1 MSRTGQLIP
10 SQQKLAEKL
19 TVLNDRAMGMLT
31 RIYNIKKACGDVK
44 SKPAFLS
51 DKNLEGAIKF
61 IVRKFPH
68 VDSKNNYSQ
77 LQQVNNIKGEIMKQL
92 SLYYFT
98 FVDVMD
104 FKDHV
109 SELLTTMDACNVHF
123 DITTN
128 YDLTKGY
135 LDLIISYVSLMLL
148 LARIDDRKAVL
159 GLYNYAHD
167 LTHGKVDQNFARLG
181 QMILDYEQPL
191 KKLQEEFTPHSKLVA
206 CALLSLHQVY
216 PRRNLPA
223 EQWRQAQMLSLVSA
237 PGQMLNPAQSETMPC
252 EYLSVETMEK
262 WIIFGFLLCHG
273 QLTQSDSAV
282 QLWRL
287 ALSGNYVIT
296 LFRDEVLY
304 IHKTVEG
311 VFEGIKGY
319 SKRVTETKEC
329 ANYAVVNAGPFHRE
343 RRAFLRTALK
353 ELVMILADQ
362 PGLLGPKALFVFMGL
377 SFARDEV
384 LWLLRHSENPAPKLN
399 KRPNP
404 VDYEDR
410 QLPELLYYMEEL
422 RGLLRKYNQV
432 MQRYYVQYLNGF
444 DSIVLNNLVQNG
456 LHQPRLRARESFNSK
471 RNPTCQEDWNL
482 SVCPEDESI
491 IMSSFV
497 NTMNGLSVKQGTTL
511 LFEEGEIFDFRGM
524 RLDWFRLQAY
534 TSVSRAQLVL
544 RENPDLARLMNT
556 ITFHTYMVDSLDE
569 MAKETSD
576 LSNFCFYGRLFE
588 QYFQWCLETP
598 SQMRYSISFP
608 LICSH
613 FMNCTHEIC
622 PEEVVKPMLSYK
634 QNLRTAGGSTRERK
648 SQDTSFCDRQSKRH
662 HIGDRSLSQANFFL
676 DEMAKE
682 AKNIIT
688 SICDEQCKL
697 GDQLLPKNA
706 AKTISIAIERKRNQ
720 NKAKK
725 LPQEPDK
732 PGRESMRRSRTDVTS
747 MDKLY
752 LMLTELCSAINY
764 TPSIQVWEHTFAPR
778 EYLTQHLESR
788 FTKALVGM
796 VMYNPDS
803 GEIAKPSELLNS
815 VEAYMGVLQTI
826 ENYVHLDIT
835 RVFNNVLLQ
844 QTQPQDSHGDKTIT
858 ALYTNWYLEVLL
870 RRVSTGQIM
879 FSPNRHAFVNVGV
892 DPNQVAVNAEEFSD
906 ISELRSLAELLG
918 PYGMKFLNESL
929 MWHISSQVAELKKLV
944 TQNKDV
950 LTTLRT
956 HFDKP
961 ALMAEHFN
969 RLRDVDNVLKRVTI
983 VGVIL
988 SFKTLAQE
996 ALNDVLK
1003 KRIPFLMS
1011 SIIDFQKHFPE
1022 TPENNMVRV
1031 EIVNEMASAAG
1042 LPCDVDPALCAALR
1056 VQKSENP
1063 DDDYKIACLLMVF
1076 IAVSLPMLSLDSQ
1089 SSFRADLEGHTN
1101 NIHCLAKAV
1110 NSIAAAMF
1118 TIYGKGRVTIEER
1131 LKEFLALASSSLLK
1145 LGQETDKL
1153 ALRSRESV
1161 YLLLDQIVRE
1171 SPFLTMD
1178 LLESCFPYALLR
1190 NSYHAVLRQDNR
1202 M

>member
-68 VDSKNNYSQ
+68 VDSKNNYWTMPFVQSQ

-319 SKRVTETKEC
+319 GKRVTETKEC

-497 NTMNGLSVKQGTTL
+497 NTMNGLSVKQV
-511 LFEEGEIFDFRGM
+511 EEGEIFDFRGM

-634 QNLRTAGGSTRERK
+634 QN
-648 SQDTSFCDRQSKRH
+648 RH

-988 SFKTLAQE
+988 SFKTLAQD

-1056 VQKSENP
+1056 VQKSGAGAEYFLPQPFHMRRQIWAENP
-1063 DDDYKIACLLMVF
+1063 DEDYKIACLLMVF

-1202 M
+1202 L

>member
-68 VDSKNNYSQ
+68 VDSKNNYWTMPFVQSQ

-319 SKRVTETKEC
+319 GKRVTETKEC

-497 NTMNGLSVKQGTTL
+497 NTMNGLSVKQV
-511 LFEEGEIFDFRGM
+511 EEGEIFDFRGM

-576 LSNFCFYGRLFE
+576 LSTFCFYGRLFE

-622 PEEVVKPMLSYK
+622 PEE
-634 QNLRTAGGSTRERK
+634 
-648 SQDTSFCDRQSKRH
+648 RH

-988 SFKTLAQE
+988 SFKTLAQD

-1063 DDDYKIACLLMVF
+1063 DEDYKIACLLMVF

-1190 NSYHAVLRQDNR
+1190 NSYHAVLRHDNR